1 MRKPREYYS
10 ELKTL
15 ADKAK
20 RLKERQVRQLGEL
33 VIACR
38 ADALDIDA
46 LAGALLAAASGN
58 AAVTKEGW
66 RKARAAFF
74 RGSAGSA
81 ARRPPSPAPGATRAA
96 SRRTLPHG
104 DPRPSLPADVPRV
117 PPATSPRSGTRWRR
131 GRR

>member
-1 MRKPREYYS
+1 MTKGQVMRKPRDYDS

-20 RLKERQVRQLGEL
+20 LLKERQVRQLGEL

-58 AAVTKEGW
+58 DAATKEGW
-66 RKARAAFF
+66 RKAGAAFF

-81 ARRPPSPAPGATRAA
+81 ARGAQSRARRPLPGGTGAPQHTK
-96 SRRTLPHG
+96 
-104 DPRPSLPADVPRV
+104 
-117 PPATSPRSGTRWRR
+117 SG
-131 GRR
+131 

>member
-1 MRKPREYYS
+1 MTKGQVMRKPRDYDS

-20 RLKERQVRQLGEL
+20 LLKERQVRQLGEL

-58 AAVTKEGW
+58 DAATKEGW
-66 RKARAAFF
+66 RKAGAAFF

-81 ARRPPSPAPGATRAA
+81 ARGPQSRARGASPDDSRAPTPDGAPSAAGHPKRAGEA
-96 SRRTLPHG
+96 NR
-104 DPRPSLPADVPRV
+104 
-117 PPATSPRSGTRWRR
+117 
-131 GRR
+131 